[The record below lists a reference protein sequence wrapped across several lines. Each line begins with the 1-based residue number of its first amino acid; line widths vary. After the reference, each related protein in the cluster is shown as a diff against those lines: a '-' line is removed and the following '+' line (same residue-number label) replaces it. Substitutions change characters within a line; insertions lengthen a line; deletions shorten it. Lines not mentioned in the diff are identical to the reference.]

1 MLANKA
7 QYSVLIVTGT
17 EKGTSFIS
25 EMLDPIIYNPVI
37 SVKSAGEARR
47 LLITNTFDLVVI
59 NAPLTDE
66 FGYEFALTVAEK
78 NDVGIILIVKNEM
91 FDEISYRVEEYGIL
105 TVSKPLS
112 KPFFHQVLK
121 LLSATSEKLKIF
133 KNENIRLQT
142 KLEELRIVE
151 RAKWALI
158 QYLNMSE
165 TQAHRYIEK
174 QAMDMRISKKSVAEN
189 IIKTYE
195 S

>member
-1 MLANKA
+1 MSANKT

-17 EKGTSFIS
+17 EKGISFIT
-25 EMLDPIIYNPVI
+25 EMLDPVIYNPI
-37 SVKSAGEARR
+37 IPLKSAGEGRR
-47 LLITNTFDLVVI
+47 MLITNKFDLVVI
-59 NAPLTDE
+59 NTPLTDE

-78 NDVGIILIVKNEM
+78 KDSEIILIVKNEM

-121 LLSATSEKLKIF
+121 LCAATSEKLKIF
-133 KNENIRLQT
+133 KTENLRLQG
-142 KLEELRIVE
+142 KLEEQRTVD
-151 RAKWALI
+151 RAKWALM
-158 QYLNMSE
+158 QYLSMSE
-165 TQAHRYIEK
+165 AQAHRYIEK
-174 QAMDMRISKKSVAEN
+174 QAMDMRISKISLAEN

>member
-1 MLANKA
+1 MSANKT

-17 EKGTSFIS
+17 EKGISFIT
-25 EMLDPIIYNPVI
+25 EMLDPVIYNPVI
-37 SVKSAGEARR
+37 PLKSAGEGRR
-47 LLITNTFDLVVI
+47 MLITNKFDLVVI
-59 NAPLTDE
+59 NTPLTDE

-78 NDVGIILIVKNEM
+78 KDSEIILIVKNEM

-121 LLSATSEKLKIF
+121 LCAATSEKLKIF
-133 KNENIRLQT
+133 KTENLRLQG
-142 KLEELRIVE
+142 KLEEQRTVD
-151 RAKWALI
+151 RAKWALM
-158 QYLNMSE
+158 QYLSMSE
-165 TQAHRYIEK
+165 AQAHRYIEK
-174 QAMDMRISKKSVAEN
+174 QAMDMRISKISLAEN